1 MPSSRSRA
9 RNSSTSAR
17 TCSAGAPSN
26 SCSRP
31 CVSASASAASGS
43 MRHRA
48 APVSLSVSMPLRS
61 SAVFPAGTSSV
72 SPCDLP
78 QDKIKFYVHGAVLSA
93 DRSAGFL
100 PYIFGLSKRPFRIF
114 PPDCFPNCKAKIRPG
129 RSFDSLILSQGRSSC
144 KPACQKNPEGIFLTS
159 CFQNCKIELCSM
171 IILQFCRCSGL
182 FNVKGNP
189 DGFLSHFS
197 SLRSFRLDRFLTVRL
212 QAFARKKGLFSLN
225 PCAGPAAAARTGASS
240 QRSSARQTA
249 GRSGSRTR

>member
-72 SPCDLP
+72 SPAISRRTKSSFTFMGPSFPRIAPPVSCL
-78 QDKIKFYVHGAVLSA
+78 
-93 DRSAGFL
+93 
-100 PYIFGLSKRPFRIF
+100 IFS
-114 PPDCFPNCKAKIRPG
+114 
-129 RSFDSLILSQGRSSC
+129 
-144 KPACQKNPEGIFLTS
+144 ACQKGPF
-159 CFQNCKIELCSM
+159 
-171 IILQFCRCSGL
+171 
-182 FNVKGNP
+182 
-189 DGFLSHFS
+189 GFF
-197 SLRSFRLDRFLTVRL
+197 
-212 QAFARKKGLFSLN
+212 
-225 PCAGPAAAARTGASS
+225 
-240 QRSSARQTA
+240 RQTA
-249 GRSGSRTR
+249 FQIAKQKIGRAGLLTV

>member
-31 CVSASASAASGS
+31 CVRASASAASGS

-129 RSFDSLILSQGRSSC
+129 RSFDSLILSQDRSSC
-144 KPACQKNPEGIFLTS
+144 KHSRAKKDFFAQ
-159 CFQNCKIELCSM
+159 
-171 IILQFCRCSGL
+171 
-182 FNVKGNP
+182 
-189 DGFLSHFS
+189 
-197 SLRSFRLDRFLTVRL
+197 SLR
-212 QAFARKKGLFSLN
+212 
-225 PCAGPAAAARTGASS
+225 RTGS
-240 QRSSARQTA
+240 
-249 GRSGSRTR
+249 SRTHRSVVTTIFSASNGRKIRQPDTIVF

>member
-31 CVSASASAASGS
+31 CVSASAS
-43 MRHRA
+43 RRLRQH
-48 APVSLSVSMPLRS
+48 APQSRTSLVERQH
-61 SAVFPAGTSSV
+61 AVEIQRRFPGWDQQRL
-72 SPCDLP
+72 PCDLP

-129 RSFDSLILSQGRSSC
+129 RSFDSLILSQDRSSC
-144 KPACQKNPEGIFLTS
+144 KHSRAKKDFFAQ
-159 CFQNCKIELCSM
+159 
-171 IILQFCRCSGL
+171 
-182 FNVKGNP
+182 
-189 DGFLSHFS
+189 
-197 SLRSFRLDRFLTVRL
+197 SLR
-212 QAFARKKGLFSLN
+212 
-225 PCAGPAAAARTGASS
+225 RTGS
-240 QRSSARQTA
+240 
-249 GRSGSRTR
+249 SRTHRSVVTTIFSASNGRKIRQPDTIVF